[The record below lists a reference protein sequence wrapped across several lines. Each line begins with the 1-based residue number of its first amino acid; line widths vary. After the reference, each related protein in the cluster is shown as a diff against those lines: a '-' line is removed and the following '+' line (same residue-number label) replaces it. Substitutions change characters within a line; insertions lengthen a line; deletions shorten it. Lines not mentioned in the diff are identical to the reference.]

1 MTSATETGRVLVLT
15 VGTGNTEDLER
26 TLIRPMLKSIED
38 GDWTRV
44 VLLASRV
51 SDQWAQELRERVQN
65 TDIEIC
71 TLPEAGQENHADAC
85 FGHFDEVLGGLVGQG
100 FAPASIVADFTRG
113 TKAMSAAL
121 VLAAVRRDIPRLRYV
136 HSEERDERGMV
147 VPGTEKVGEIGTSLV
162 TFRKRLDL
170 AADLMRHG
178 DFGAVEALLP
188 DPKSPMAL
196 ALRPDNLHSEA
207 EGLRSLCE
215 AYAAW
220 DRLDHPGA
228 KEALG
233 RYPELLAEVPK
244 EFRLDEKC
252 IAWLDELASEPERC
266 DTAGYARW
274 LRALACDLLANA
286 ERRLRDRQFEDTL
299 IRAYRILELVGQCRL
314 FDKGYDSACIPDS
327 DSKVE
332 EFRKRLRRKGSQD
345 FGVGQ
350 KPGFLSAPRLI
361 AARFLKHLG
370 DPLGRELAGFDD
382 ANPQLGTASRNHS
395 LLIHGF
401 SAAAPSG
408 DELRELLGRLK
419 DLLVEDDGGAS
430 GRLAIARQLD
440 FGSRS

>member
-1 MTSATETGRVLVLT
+1 MTSATETGCVLVLT
-15 VGTGNTEDLER
+15 VGTGDTQNLQS

-38 GDWTRV
+38 GRWQRV
-44 VLLASRV
+44 LLLASRV
-51 SDQWAQELRERVQN
+51 SDQWAHELGEQVQG
-65 TDIEIC
+65 TDIAIS

-85 FGHFDEVLGGLVGQG
+85 FGHFDQVLGGLVGQG
-100 FAPASIVADFTRG
+100 FAPASIVVDFTRG

-121 VLAAVRRDIPRLRYV
+121 VLAAIRRDIPLLRYV
-136 HSEERDERGMV
+136 HSEHRDQRGMV

-178 DFGAVEALLP
+178 DFGAVEALIP
-188 DPKSPMAL
+188 DPQSPMFSAL
-196 ALRPDNLHSEA
+196 WPDNLHSEA

-215 AYAAW
+215 ACAAW
-220 DRLDHPGA
+220 DRLDHSGA

-233 RYPELLAEVPK
+233 RDPEVIAEAPK
-244 EFRLDEKC
+244 ELRLDEGAV
-252 IAWLDELASEPERC
+252 AWLVELANEPDRC
-266 DTAGYARW
+266 DMRGYASW

-286 ERRLRDRQFEDTL
+286 ERRLRDRQLEDAL

-314 FDKGYDSACIPDS
+314 FDRGYDSACIPDS

-332 EFRKRLRRKGSQD
+332 EFRTRLRRKGSQD

-370 DPLGRELAGFDD
+370 DPLGQELAGFAD
-382 ANPQLGTASRNHS
+382 ANPQLGTASRNNS

-401 SAAAPSG
+401 SAAAPTG
-408 DELRELLGRLK
+408 EELRELLRRLEALLSK
-419 DLLVEDDGGAS
+419 DDCGAE

-440 FGSRS
+440 FSSRS